1 MNTKHQKQNVIQLTP
16 SRLVRLAGL
25 AAMLAGIIF
34 VGIQPIHPPDFVS
47 SVTTREWA
55 IIMPFKTAMCFLFLL
70 GITGIY
76 AKQVK
81 ESGWLGLIGYLLFS
95 LCWSLE
101 LAFIFAEAFIFPP
114 LAAVAPLF
122 VDGVFGL
129 FNGHPLEMNLG
140 VLPALW
146 SFMGILYI
154 AGGFLFGIALFRARV
169 LSRWATGLLVATA
182 ALTPTAALLSH
193 PLNRIV
199 AVPMGLAFVWL
210 GYALWSEQQEPKT
223 LSGPRESKDFYTYQ
237 EGK

>member
-1 MNTKHQKQNVIQLTP
+1 MNTKQNTMQPTP
-16 SRLVRLAGL
+16 SSLIRLAGL
-25 AAMLAGIIF
+25 AAMLAGLIF
-34 VGIQPIHPPDFVS
+34 AVIQPIHPPDFVS
-47 SVTTREWA
+47 SVMTREWT
-55 IIMPFKTAMCFLFLL
+55 IIMPFKTAMCLLFML
-70 GITGIY
+70 GITGLY
-76 AKQVK
+76 ARQVK
-81 ESGWLGLIGYLLFS
+81 ESGWLGLISYLLFS
-95 LCWSLE
+95 LCWALE

-146 SFMGILYI
+146 SLTGVLYI
-154 AGGFLFGIALFRARV
+154 FGGFLFGLALFRARV
-169 LSRWATGLLVATA
+169 LSRWATGLLAITA

-210 GYALWSEQQEPKT
+210 GYLLWSERRGPNLEHLVTRPSGTKT
-223 LSGPRESKDFYTYQ
+223 ELS
-237 EGK
+237 